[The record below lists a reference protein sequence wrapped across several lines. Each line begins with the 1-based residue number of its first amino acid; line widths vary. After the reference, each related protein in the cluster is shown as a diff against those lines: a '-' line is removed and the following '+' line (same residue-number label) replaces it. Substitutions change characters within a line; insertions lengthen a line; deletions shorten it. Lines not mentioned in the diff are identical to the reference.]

1 MTADWRQPAEWRP
14 HAACWLAWPSHPAE
28 WPGELEG
35 ARGGVAEMARALAP
49 DERVEMLVLPG
60 ESEESAR
67 RALDGAPVQ
76 FRAIP
81 YGDVWLRD
89 TGPVFTVNGAGQL
102 GAACFRWTGWG
113 GKYLFPHDAE
123 LSARIAGEA
132 GAIVGRFEL
141 ACEGGALE
149 VDGEGT
155 VLTTRQCLLHPQRN
169 PGLDEAAIERVLA
182 EAIGA
187 RVVLW
192 LDRGLENDHTDGHID
207 TLARFTAPG
216 RVVCMAPS
224 GPADPNRAVLMEIA
238 RALRGMQDA
247 AGRPLE
253 VVELPSP
260 SRIENRAGELL
271 AASYLNFYIGNR
283 TVVVPVYGAPA
294 DKEALSVLAS
304 LFPDRVIAGIDAR
317 SVVTGG
323 GAFHCISQQQPL
335 VEGPR

>member
-14 HAACWLAWPSHPAE
+14 HAACWLAWPSHPEE
-28 WPGELEG
+28 WPGELDG
-35 ARGGVAEMARALAP
+35 ARRGVAEMASALAP
-49 DERVEMLVLPG
+49 HEQVEMLVLPG

-67 RALDGAPVQ
+67 QALAGVAVRLRP
-76 FRAIP
+76 IP
-81 YGDVWLRD
+81 FGDVWLRD
-89 TGPVFTVNGAGQL
+89 TGPVFTVDRAGQL

-113 GKYLFPHDAE
+113 GKYVFPHDAD
-123 LSARIAGEA
+123 LAGRIAQEA
-132 GAIVGRFEL
+132 GAVIGRFDL

-169 PGLDEAAIERVLA
+169 PGVDQATVERVLA
-182 EAIGA
+182 DAIGA
-187 RVVLW
+187 RAVLW

-216 RVVCMAPS
+216 RVVIMAPN
-224 GPADPNRAVLMEIA
+224 GPADPNRAVLMDIA
-238 RALRGMQDA
+238 GALRDMRDA
-247 AGRPLE
+247 EGRALE

-283 TVVVPVYGAPA
+283 TVVVPVYGALA
-294 DKEALSVLAS
+294 DQEALAVLAG
-304 LFPDRVIAGIDAR
+304 LFPGRTIAGIDAR
-317 SVVTGG
+317 AVVTGG

-335 VEGPR
+335 LEAVA

>member
-1 MTADWRQPAEWRP
+1 
-14 HAACWLAWPSHPAE
+14 
-28 WPGELEG
+28 
-35 ARGGVAEMARALAP
+35 MATALAP

-67 RALDGAPVQ
+67 AALAGVTVR
-76 FRAIP
+76 FRHMP
-81 YGDVWLRD
+81 FGDVWLRD
-89 TGPVFTVNGAGQL
+89 TGPVFTLDPAGRL

-113 GKYLFPHDAE
+113 GKYLFPHDTDLAV
-123 LSARIAGEA
+123 RIAAET
-132 GAIVGRFEL
+132 GAVAGRFDL

-187 RVVLW
+187 RTVLW
-192 LDRGLENDHTDGHID
+192 LERGLANDHTDGHID

-224 GPADPNRAVLMEIA
+224 GPADPNREVLMEII
-238 RALRGMQDA
+238 RTLRTMHDA
-247 AGRPLE
+247 AGRALE
-253 VVELPSP
+253 VVEVPSP

-271 AASYLNFYIGNR
+271 PATYLNFYIGNR
-283 TVVVPVYGAPA
+283 TVVAPVYAAPS
-294 DKEALSVLAS
+294 DREALEVIAR
-304 LFPDRVIAGIDAR
+304 LFPDRVVSGIDAR
-317 SVVTGG
+317 AVITGG
-323 GAFHCISQQQPL
+323 GAFHCISQQQPE
-335 VEGPR
+335 VAR